1 VYSSDHGYKQ
11 GQWRVGTSK
20 QHPYET
26 DIHVP
31 LLFTGPGIPAGT
43 ILQHMSGNV
52 DIMPTVLDLAGGPGA
67 VPPFVD
73 GKSLVS
79 LLVPSVAAKRAAG
92 ALERGVAETQPWR
105 DAFLVEY
112 KSVGTYYND
121 HSNCAG
127 KPSCAIDTGTGKARP
142 MPRSPYAAVNA
153 SDCKES
159 NVTGGGNCWFVD
171 SIHSNNWRNLRVNN
185 ADLGNL
191 AYIEYDP
198 AFLWNVT
205 DAKGSGLQHYELYNI
220 TIDPYQIDN
229 IYDDVDDAFKTK
241 LHAKLATYYAC
252 HGTWTTPSTC
262 P

>member
-1 VYSSDHGYKQ
+1 VTAGWQSLLSVDDIITDLYALLDELDVATKTFVMYSSDHGYKQ

-79 LLVPSVAAKRAAG
+79 LLIPEVAAKRAAG

-112 KSVGTYYND
+112 VPQPTPLQPVRPARAHAHAHAHEVGKFLCVRP
-121 HSNCAG
+121 CATVVG
-127 KPSCAIDTGTGKARP
+127 GGKAH
-142 MPRSPYAAVNA
+142 RSCHANLPVPAHVFLSGTSATG
-153 SDCKES
+153 SLCR
-159 NVTGGGNCWFVD
+159 VT
-171 SIHSNNWRNLRVNN
+171 
-185 ADLGNL
+185 
-191 AYIEYDP
+191 
-198 AFLWNVT
+198 
-205 DAKGSGLQHYELYNI
+205 
-220 TIDPYQIDN
+220 
-229 IYDDVDDAFKTK
+229 
-241 LHAKLATYYAC
+241 
-252 HGTWTTPSTC
+252 
-262 P
+262 